1 MTNLPPDKGK
11 GDWLVKFIKKHGYT
25 YGAELGVQR
34 GINMKYLL
42 NHVPDLHMIGVDIW
56 SEKNVRF
63 DNTKSEDL
71 AKDTGSVNYL
81 FYRDLVEYAEFV
93 KPRLKLHRHFTNYAH
108 KFVQD
113 ESLDFIFIDAGHEY
127 EDVIEDI
134 TCWYSKV
141 RPGGHI
147 MGHDIDQP
155 QVRKAVKEKF
165 QDRWSWAKRQKI
177 WFIKK

>member
-1 MTNLPPDKGK
+1 M
-11 GDWLVKFIKKHGYT
+11 
-25 YGAELGVQR
+25 
-34 GINMKYLL
+34 
-42 NHVPDLHMIGVDIW
+42 
-56 SEKNVRF
+56 
-63 DNTKSEDL
+63 
-71 AKDTGSVNYL
+71 
-81 FYRDLVEYAEFV
+81 
-93 KPRLKLHRHFTNYAH
+93 
-108 KFVQD
+108 QD